1 MILYSRNGDGDYA
14 LVLFNVYEY
23 NIKFEKKW
31 DAFSLTGNKI
41 LKVNGGDSFTSLI
54 FKDDNGI
61 V

>member
-1 MILYSRNGDGDYA
+1 VILYSRNGDGDYA

-31 DAFSLTGNKI
+31 DEFLLSGNKI